1 MHARSSI
8 DNTCIPRYQ
17 LIIDIATCEHDYF
30 HRCVKYAED
39 SISVVNL

>member
-8 DNTCIPRYQ
+8 DNIPRYQ

-30 HRCVKYAED
+30 QKCVKYAED
-39 SISVVNL
+39 RISVVNL